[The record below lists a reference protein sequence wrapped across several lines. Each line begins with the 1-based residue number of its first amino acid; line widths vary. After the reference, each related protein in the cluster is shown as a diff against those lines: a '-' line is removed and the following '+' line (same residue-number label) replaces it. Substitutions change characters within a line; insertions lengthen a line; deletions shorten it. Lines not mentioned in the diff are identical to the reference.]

1 MILINIARSY
11 ELNLTIII
19 NRQFMMHYLLSMKY
33 KGRRWVKT
41 LILLSAFLLS
51 FTLAE
56 ILSITIFPSTAITVA
71 QSLAPCS
78 AIPRL
83 LQAPEGKTPELKRP
97 AMAENTFSRRPAPKI
112 NRVGFPENYRDR
124 FKLIYVVD
132 RTDNKQVRVI
142 CGNDI
147 AAAVKP
153 GESFPYGS
161 VFVMEIY
168 RAKQDVNGNV
178 LKDEKGY
185 YIREALMAIFV
196 QRKQKSFG
204 ADYREDRS
212 GEWEYI
218 GYRPDKTYLP
228 DGAPAKTNACAA
240 CHLKQA
246 GAANDYVFRQS
257 SQ

>member
-1 MILINIARSY
+1 MQDLGSIKYIIKRRVKILI
-11 ELNLTIII
+11 
-19 NRQFMMHYLLSMKY
+19 
-33 KGRRWVKT
+33 
-41 LILLSAFLLS
+41 LISAFLLS
-51 FTLAE
+51 FAFAE
-56 ILSITIFPSTAITVA
+56 ILSITIFPSTSISMA
-71 QSLAPCS
+71 QVLPPCS

-83 LQAPEGKTPELKRP
+83 LQAPDGKTPELKRP

-132 RTDNKQVRVI
+132 RTDNKQVRAI

-185 YIREALMAIFV
+185 FIREALMAIFV
-196 QRKQKSFG
+196 HRKQKSFG
-204 ADYREDRS
+204 ADYLD
-212 GEWEYI
+212 
-218 GYRPDKTYLP
+218 D
-228 DGAPAKTNACAA
+228 
-240 CHLKQA
+240 
-246 GAANDYVFRQS
+246 
-257 SQ
+257 